1 MRMTITQP
9 YHLYIERRDSTK
21 NMARYYVM
29 EISPTL
35 FGETCLTRSWGRI
48 GKSGQSKQHHFSRE
62 EDAVLLFLRLL
73 RRKRARGYGPKRH
86 RPLGDGQPDDQP
98 QGL

>member
-1 MRMTITQP
+1 MTITQP

-21 NMARYYVM
+21 NMARYYLM

-35 FGETCLTRSWGRI
+35 FGEICLTRSWGRI
-48 GKSGQSKQHHFSRE
+48 GTGGQSKQHHFPRE

-73 RRKRARGYGPKRH
+73 RQKRARGYGPRRQ
-86 RPLGDGQPDDQP
+86 RPPGESVSG
-98 QGL
+98 